1 MIEAERAAAE
11 GTASVAVADGPLALM
26 VTASDPLT
34 SELLAGRLTEAD
46 VTAHQ
51 VPFADV
57 IERSCSGVFDAMVA
71 VPPNTLLEYIE
82 HGWHDA
88 MLAIDPRVALIVL
101 APPKVPVRALIGG
114 RRSSA
119 GLALLDSTTPTTLGS
134 VLASI
139 RFSVAGRHTIDP
151 VFTEFGDRSVSSVF
165 SPAERAVFELLAVGF
180 SNRAIAQQ
188 LYLSERTVETH
199 VRQIFMRLGLTEDGM
214 TNRRVV
220 AARLALDG
228 TASVLSTRSRQ

>member
-1 MIEAERAAAE
+1 MVKAEHEAAKGAASIDA
-11 GTASVAVADGPLALM
+11 TDGPLALM
-26 VTASDPLT
+26 VTAADPLT
-34 SELLAGRLTEAD
+34 GELLAGRLTERD
-46 VTAHQ
+46 VTAHLE
-51 VPFADV
+51 PFDEL
-57 IERSCSGVFDAMVA
+57 IEQSESGAFDAMVA
-71 VPPNTLLEYIE
+71 VPPSSLLEYIE

-88 MLAIDPRVALIVL
+88 MLAVDPKVALIVL
-101 APPKVPVRALIGG
+101 APPNVPVRTLVGG

-119 GLALLDSTTPTTLGS
+119 GLALLDSTTPTTLRS

-151 VFTEFGDRSVSSVF
+151 VFTEFGNHSVASAF
-165 SPAERAVFELLAVGF
+165 SPAERAVFELLAVGY
-180 SNRAIAQQ
+180 SNRAIADQ

-199 VRQIFMRLGLTEDGM
+199 VRQIFIRLGLTENST

-228 TASVLSTRSRQ
+228 TASVLSNRSR

>member
-1 MIEAERAAAE
+1 MVKAEHEAAKGAASIDAN
-11 GTASVAVADGPLALM
+11 DGPLALM
-26 VTASDPLT
+26 VTAADPLT
-34 SELLAGRLTEAD
+34 GELLAGRLTERD

-51 VPFADV
+51 VPFAEL
-57 IERSCSGVFDAMVA
+57 IEQSGSGAFDAMVA
-71 VPPNTLLEYIE
+71 VPPSSLLEYIE

-88 MLAIDPRVALIVL
+88 MLAVDPQVALIVL
-101 APPKVPVRALIGG
+101 APPNVPVRALVGG

-119 GLALLDSTTPTTLGS
+119 GLALLDSTTPTTLRS

-151 VFTEFGDRSVSSVF
+151 VFTEFGDHSFTSVF

-180 SNRAIAQQ
+180 SNRAIAEQ

-199 VRQIFMRLGLTEDGM
+199 IRQIFIRLGLTEDGT

-228 TASVLSTRSRQ
+228 TASVLSTRSR